1 MDATL
6 VNRTILRYVQSF
18 SSLSDDECDV
28 LLRCVQERRLGP
40 NQVLF
45 KQGDAGDAMVI
56 VHHGSLSVRARR
68 PDGYDAEVAVIH
80 GGEVLGEMCVIDP
93 APRSATVVATAPT
106 MVCELS
112 RDALARL
119 RVTAPAVYSAVL
131 GAIIRDIHRRFR
143 DVDARVT
150 ELLRVS
156 VASRPPSA
164 RASSSPPPPSSPPRP
179 LSSQP
184 APQPVATPP
193 PEDSAAGAVRRF
205 VDRLRGLA

>member
-1 MDATL
+1 MEPSV
-6 VNRTILRYVQSF
+6 VNRTIIRYVNAF
-18 SSLSDDECDV
+18 SSLTDDECDV

-40 NQVLF
+40 HQVLF
-45 KQGDAGDAMVI
+45 KQGDAGDAMMI
-56 VHHGSLSVRARR
+56 VHHGTLSVRARR
-68 PDGYDAEVAVIH
+68 PDGYDAEVAVIQ

-106 MVCELS
+106 LVCELS

-131 GAIIRDIHRRFR
+131 GAVIRDIHRRFR

-150 ELLRVS
+150 ELLLAKVTSKPPTAMAS
-156 VASRPPSA
+156 VRPPASVPPPPLSKPPSA
-164 RASSSPPPPSSPPRP
+164 PPPDDGAS
-179 LSSQP
+179 
-184 APQPVATPP
+184 
-193 PEDSAAGAVRRF
+193 GAVRRF